1 MTLQIVEHVNWE
13 KVNNLVPAIVQDSRT
28 GQVLMLGYMNPES
41 LQQTID
47 SQKVTFYSRSKQRL
61 WTKGESSGHFLHL
74 EQIGYD
80 CDNDTIIVL
89 VNPKGPACHK
99 GTTTCFTTNFKTQWH
114 ILDRLEAVIQQRK
127 QTMPQNSYVTTLFQ
141 SGQKRISQ
149 KVGEEAVESVIASMA
164 NNNEELKNELADLL
178 FHVMVLLESKD
189 LALSDVL
196 AVLKQ
201 RHQTTAS
208 D

>member
-1 MTLQIVEHVNWE
+1 MTLQIVEHINWE

-74 EQIGYD
+74 ERIGYD

-89 VNPKGPACHK
+89 VNPQGPACHK
-99 GTTTCFTTNFKTQWH
+99 GTTTCFTTNFNTQWH

-127 QTMPQNSYVTTLFQ
+127 QTMPQNSYVTSLFQ

-164 NNNEELKNELADLL
+164 NDNEELKNELADLL

-189 LALSDVL
+189 LSLSDVL

-201 RHQTTAS
+201 RHQTNS